1 MRRAVTAVVVLA
13 LVAGAALLAVW
24 VRDRYLAPPP
34 EGDPSVTT
42 KPPITTQP
50 PATTKPPPAT
60 KPSAAKPS
68 ATKKPTTPAQPVAG
82 VPKRPKNAQRMVV
95 RYVYDGDT
103 LQLQTAKPE
112 RHVTTKAKIKV
123 RLIGVDAPEM
133 TPKKQCYAQQA
144 TDRLRKLAPTG
155 STVWVAPDQDSWDDY
170 RRRLFHV
177 WTEQGVLIDHDLVA
191 RGYGRA
197 IRVWP
202 NVTYWPVMEKAQ
214 RSAQKKKLGLWK
226 AC

>member
-1 MRRAVTAVVVLA
+1 M
-13 LVAGAALLAVW
+13 
-24 VRDRYLAPPP
+24 
-34 EGDPSVTT
+34 
-42 KPPITTQP
+42 I
-50 PATTKPPPAT
+50 
-60 KPSAAKPS
+60 
-68 ATKKPTTPAQPVAG
+68 
-82 VPKRPKNAQRMVV
+82 V

-103 LQLQTAKPE
+103 LQLQTAKPG
-112 RHVTTKAKIKV
+112 RYVTTKAKIKV

-144 TDRLRKLAPTG
+144 TDRLRTLAPTG
-155 STVWVAPDQDSWDDY
+155 STVWVAPDKDSWDDY

-214 RSAQKKKLGLWK
+214 TSAQKKKLGLWK